1 MSYIS
6 FSYISETW
14 QASFLKAILK
24 TEGKEDVVIF
34 ERGSTGI
41 VGTEYKSPY

>member
-14 QASFLKAILK
+14 QVSFFKAILE
-24 TEGKEDVVIF
+24 TEEKEGVIIF

-41 VGTEYKSPY
+41 VGT